1 MQGGNGIRI
10 SGTATPGGS
19 ITINVGPSDDT
30 VEIGIAGDSQ
40 ATSHLIPGNKDT
52 SVPIPNAPPGTII
65 VVRIGRGKR
74 LRRMLVTIV
83 SPAP

>member
-1 MQGGNGIRI
+1 MQGDKGLRI

-30 VEIGIAGDSQ
+30 VEVGIAGESG

-52 SVPIPNAPPGTII
+52 SIPVPNAPPGTII
-65 VVRIGRGKR
+65 IIRIGKGI
-74 LRRMLVTIV
+74 RRRRILVEIV
-83 SPAP
+83 APTP